1 MYFRNYG
8 RPKTWLDKRLKR
20 EVWQHPS
27 TSNMVNA
34 PKHISSLKNSKF
46 PGFFWLLEAQLSF
59 KNSLLVIW
67 KLLRLFL
74 NTFTADEKYSVLY
87 REHLTHPIHMQLSQ
101 KQKPFSEFFS
111 TFLKSRLNFEHIQK
125 KDDTHS

>member
-1 MYFRNYG
+1 
-8 RPKTWLDKRLKR
+8 
-20 EVWQHPS
+20 
-27 TSNMVNA
+27 MVNA
-34 PKHISSLKNSKF
+34 SKHISSLKNAKF
-46 PGFFWLLEAQLSF
+46 PGFFLLLEAQLSL
-59 KNSLLVIW
+59 KNSLLVIR

-87 REHLTHPIHMQLSQ
+87 REHLTHPFHMQLSQ

-111 TFLKSRLNFEHIQK
+111 TFLKSRLSFEHIQK